1 MLFDRCGS
9 SWSSLLKYL
18 AINNDVWRPTG
29 VDLILG
35 LYGDDVQLTR
45 GYFRREEGGKV
56 SQHLGW
62 PWLPGQVDDEIDV
75 HSDKF
80 FSIFVIE

>member
-18 AINNDVWRPTG
+18 AINNDIWRPTG
-29 VDLILG
+29 VGLILG

-56 SQHLGW
+56 S
-62 PWLPGQVDDEIDV
+62 
-75 HSDKF
+75 
-80 FSIFVIE
+80 